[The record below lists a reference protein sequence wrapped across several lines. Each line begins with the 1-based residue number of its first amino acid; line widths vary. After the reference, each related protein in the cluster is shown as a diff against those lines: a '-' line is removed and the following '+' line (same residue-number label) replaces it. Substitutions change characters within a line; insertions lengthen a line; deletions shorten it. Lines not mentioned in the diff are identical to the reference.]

1 MYYNSKNKFSSKKIN
16 FMSIAIIVPAYKES
30 DNIEKLIFSILEF
43 LKDPIII
50 IVDDSPNK
58 EIQEKIKQFNNVRY
72 IYRGKKLGRG
82 SAVIEGM
89 KTLIKEEKINKIVEM
104 DADLSHSPSE
114 IENNLKIFEKNNLD
128 LLISSR
134 YLKDSRIINW
144 GLQRRIFSSL
154 ANKLAKF
161 VLKIPITDYTN
172 GFRIYS
178 KKSMKHI
185 VENCGNIGGGFIILS
200 EILVELYFNNF
211 KVDEVHSIFRNRI
224 RGESSVNLGLI
235 IESFFGLFKV
245 YKKKR
250 EIISKIY

>member
-1 MYYNSKNKFSSKKIN
+1 
-16 FMSIAIIVPAYKES
+16 MSIAIIIPAYKES
-30 DNIEKLIFSILEF
+30 ENIENLIFTILSF
-43 LKDPIII
+43 LKDPMII
-50 IVDDSPNK
+50 IVDDSPNN
-58 EIQEKIKQFNNVRY
+58 EIKEKIKRFNNIRY

-89 KTLIKEEKINKIVEM
+89 KTLIKEERVNKIIEM

-114 IENNLKIFEKNNLD
+114 IENNLIIFEKNSLD

-134 YLKDSRIINW
+134 YLKDSRIVNW
-144 GLQRRIFSSL
+144 GLQRRVFSSL

-178 KKSMKHI
+178 KNSIKHI

-211 KVDEVHSIFRNRI
+211 KIKEVHSTFKNRI

-235 IESFFGLFKV
+235 MESFFGLFKV

-250 EIISKIY
+250 EIINKIN

>member
-1 MYYNSKNKFSSKKIN
+1 
-16 FMSIAIIVPAYKES
+16 MSIAIIIPAYKES
-30 DNIEKLIFSILEF
+30 DNIENLIFTILNF
-43 LKDPIII
+43 LKDPMII
-50 IVDDSPNK
+50 IVDDSPNN
-58 EIQEKIKQFNNVRY
+58 EIQEKIKRFNNIRY

-89 KTLIKEEKINKIVEM
+89 KTLIKEEGINKIIEM

-114 IENNLKIFEKNNLD
+114 IENNLKIFEKDNLD

-134 YLKDSRIINW
+134 YLKDSRIVNW
-144 GLQRRIFSSL
+144 GLQRRVFSSL

-178 KKSMKHI
+178 KNSIKHI

-211 KVDEVHSIFRNRI
+211 KIKEIHSIFKNRI

-235 IESFFGLFKV
+235 MESFFGLFKV

-250 EIISKIY
+250 KIINKIN

>member
-1 MYYNSKNKFSSKKIN
+1 
-16 FMSIAIIVPAYKES
+16 MSIAIIVPAYKGS

-43 LKDPIII
+43 LKDPLII

-58 EIQEKIKQFNNVRY
+58 EIEEKIKQFNNIRY

-82 SAVIEGM
+82 SAVIAGM

-104 DADLSHSPSE
+104 DADLSHDPGE
-114 IENNLKIFEKNNLD
+114 IENNLNIFEKNNLD

-134 YLKDSRIINW
+134 YLRDSKIINW
-144 GLQRRIFSSL
+144 GWQRRIFSSL

-185 VENCGNIGGGFIILS
+185 VGNCGNIGGGFIILS

-250 EIISKIY
+250 EIISKIN

>member
-1 MYYNSKNKFSSKKIN
+1 
-16 FMSIAIIVPAYKES
+16 MSIGIIIPAYKES
-30 DNIEKLIFSILEF
+30 DNIENLIFSILKF

-50 IVDDSPNK
+50 IVDDSPNN
-58 EIQEKIKQFNNVRY
+58 EIQEKIKRFNNIRY

-89 KTLIKEEKINKIVEM
+89 KTLIKEEEINKIIEM
-104 DADLSHSPSE
+104 DADLSHNPSE

-144 GLQRRIFSSL
+144 GLQRRVFSSL

-178 KKSMKHI
+178 KNSMKHI

-211 KVDEVHSIFRNRI
+211 KVKEVHSIFKNRI
-224 RGESSVNLGLI
+224 RGESSVNLGLV

-250 EIISKIY
+250 KIINKIN

>member
-1 MYYNSKNKFSSKKIN
+1 
-16 FMSIAIIVPAYKES
+16 MSIAIIVPAYKES
-30 DNIEKLIFSILEF
+30 DNIENLIFSILKF
-43 LKDPIII
+43 LKNPIII
-50 IVDDSPNK
+50 IVDDSPNN
-58 EIQEKIKQFNNVRY
+58 EIQEKIKRFNNIRY

-89 KTLIKEEKINKIVEM
+89 KTLIKEEEINKIIEM
-104 DADLSHSPSE
+104 DADLSHNPSE

-144 GLQRRIFSSL
+144 GLQRRVFSSL

-178 KKSMKHI
+178 KNSMKHI

-200 EILVELYFNNF
+200 EILVELDFNNF
-211 KVDEVHSIFRNRI
+211 KVKEVHSIFKNRI

-235 IESFFGLFKV
+235 MESFFGLFKV

-250 EIISKIY
+250 KIINKIN